1 MNLNV
6 RSYKFLCMNRF
17 FIVNRKYVSEIERV
31 KKIIVKN
38 RILQTFMDLIIIA
51 FLILESVLAIT
62 RLTFNLDFVVD

>member
-1 MNLNV
+1 
-6 RSYKFLCMNRF
+6 MNRF

>member
-1 MNLNV
+1 
-6 RSYKFLCMNRF
+6 MNRF

-51 FLILESVLAIT
+51 FLILESVLEIT

>member
-1 MNLNV
+1 MNFNV

>member
-1 MNLNV
+1 MDFNV
-6 RSYKFLCMNRF
+6 RSYKFLYMNRF